1 MTQNRLW
8 LSTILIA
15 LASACATAPEQ
26 PKPVPAP
33 APAPQAAPA
42 PKPAPAPV
50 AVAPAKPVA
59 PAKATAPSARSIYFD
74 YDEYV
79 IKPEFKSV
87 LEAHARYLRETPS
100 VQGRIEGNA
109 DERGSR
115 EYNLALGQRRAEA
128 VVRSL
133 VILGVPA
140 NRLEAISWG
149 EEKPRASG
157 HDETSWSQNRRGDFV
172 YKD

>member
-1 MTQNRLW
+1 MEERKLGPVVGLGTWQTFGGDR
-8 LSTILIA
+8 A
-15 LASACATAPEQ
+15 LARE
-26 PKPVPAP
+26 VVH
-33 APAPQAAPA
+33 AALDA
-42 PKPAPAPV
+42 G
-50 AVAPAKPVA
+50 
-59 PAKATAPSARSIYFD
+59 TRLFD
-74 YDEYV
+74 SSPMYG
-79 IKPEFKSV
+79 
-87 LEAHARYLRETPS
+87 EAEAS
-100 VQGRIEGNA
+100 
-109 DERGSR
+109 
-115 EYNLALGQRRAEA
+115 LGQALAERRAEA